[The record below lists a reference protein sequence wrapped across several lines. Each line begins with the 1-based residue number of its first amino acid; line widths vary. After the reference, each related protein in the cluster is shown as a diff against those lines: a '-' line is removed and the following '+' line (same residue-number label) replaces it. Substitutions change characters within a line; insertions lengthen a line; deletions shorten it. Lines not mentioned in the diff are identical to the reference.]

1 MSESTYFVY
10 ILASKKKGTLYI
22 GITNNILRRVLEHK
36 DKIIKGFTEK
46 YNIDKLVYFEKYGD
60 VNFAIRRE
68 KMLKEWHREWKIR
81 LIEENNK
88 EWKDLFYDL
97 ISNEDIESL
106 REAIKEREE
115 EKKNNL

>member
-1 MSESTYFVY
+1 MNDRIYYVY

-36 DKIIKGFTEK
+36 DKILKGFTAK
-46 YNIDKLVYFEKYGD
+46 YDVDKLVYFEKYGNVD
-60 VNFAIRRE
+60 LAIKRE
-68 KMLKEWHREWKIR
+68 KMLKEWHRKWKIR

-97 ISNEDIESL
+97 ISKEDIESL